1 MSMTDWPGLKRL
13 RFDNELK
20 TFDGIMSLYLS
31 AAKRARE
38 SGKKVIAKGP
48 LAPVEPIYAAGAVAY
63 DPFTQETI
71 AHAVMEENNNLGS
84 YAIDAGLGSDFNPW
98 NLVMLGAISHGQN
111 KVAIDALSTTC
122 GCWDEQ
128 IKKSWQ
134 IMAEATTLPLYFWE
148 VPRFDSQSEEW
159 AIKYLVDELKQLFNW
174 LASITGRKTST
185 RDIRESIQLGNQ
197 LRQDLLELTGFLQLP
212 VVPIRALEYYMAQ
225 ALIGDYAQ
233 DPAILHESYRALIQ
247 ELHDRVKRSGS
258 SNEPVPDSRLRVYF
272 MGEET
277 QEFKVWNTIED
288 CGGLLVGC
296 DTRLS
301 LYYEPI
307 AEEGSILENL
317 ARWIWK
323 MPCNMPTAA
332 RIRATIPHI
341 KKQNAN
347 AVIINSVVGSRY
359 LPEAERLVRD
369 LIKDEL
375 GVPVLSIESTLP
387 AEDTEKI
394 EYQIQAFME
403 MNAF

>member
-1 MSMTDWPGLKRL
+1 MNMADWPGLKRL
-13 RFDNELK
+13 RFDSELS

-31 AAKRARE
+31 SAERARE

-48 LAPVEPIYAAGAVAY
+48 LAPVDPIYAAGAIAY
-63 DPFTQETI
+63 DPFTHETI
-71 AHAVMEENNNLGS
+71 AHAVMEENTNLTS
-84 YAIDAGLGSDFNPW
+84 YGVDAGLSSDFNPW
-98 NLVMLGAISHGQN
+98 NLVMLGAISHSQN
-111 KVAIDALSTTC
+111 RVAIDAFSTTC

-134 IMAEATTLPLYFWE
+134 IMAQATDLPLYFWE

-159 AIKYLVDELKQLFNW
+159 AMDYLVSELKQLFNW
-174 LASITGRKTST
+174 LASITGRKTSAD
-185 RDIRESIQLGNQ
+185 DIRESIQRGNQ

-212 VVPIRALEYYMAQ
+212 TVPIRALEYYMAQ

-247 ELHDRVKRSGS
+247 ELDDRVKHSDS
-258 SNEPVPDSRLRVYF
+258 SNEPVSDSRLRVYF

-277 QEFKVWNTIED
+277 QEFKMWNVIED
-288 CGGLLVGC
+288 CGGSLVGC

-307 AEEGSILENL
+307 IEEGSILKNL
-317 ARWIWK
+317 AKWIWR
-323 MPCNMPTAA
+323 MPCNMPTAD
-332 RIRATIPHI
+332 RIRATVPYI

-347 AVIINSVVGSRY
+347 AVIISSVVGSRY
-359 LPEAERLVRD
+359 LPGAERLVRD
-369 LIKDEL
+369 MIKDEL

-387 AEDTEKI
+387 TEDTEKI
-394 EYQIQAFME
+394 EYQIRAFME

>member
-1 MSMTDWPGLKRL
+1 MTDWPGLKRL
-13 RFDNELK
+13 RFDSELK

-31 AAKRARE
+31 SAERARK

-48 LAPVEPIYAAGAVAY
+48 LAPVEPIFAAGALAY
-63 DPFTQETI
+63 DPFTHETI
-71 AHAVMEENNNLGS
+71 EHAIMEENTNLTS
-84 YAIDAGLGSDFNPW
+84 YAVDAGLSSDFNPW

-159 AIKYLVDELKQLFNW
+159 AIKYLVDELKQLLNW
-174 LASITGRKTST
+174 LASITGRKTSA
-185 RDIRESIQLGNQ
+185 DDMRESVRRGNQ

-212 VVPIRALEYYMAQ
+212 SVPIRALEYYMAQ

-233 DPAILHESYRALIQ
+233 DPVILHESYRALIQ
-247 ELHDRVKRSGS
+247 ELNDRVKHS
-258 SNEPVPDSRLRVYF
+258 SSSDEPAPDNRLRVFF

-288 CGGLLVGC
+288 CGGSLVGC

-307 AEEGSILENL
+307 IEEGPILENL
-317 ARWIWK
+317 AKWIWK

-332 RIRATIPHI
+332 RIRETIPFI
-341 KKQNAN
+341 RKQNAN

-369 LIKDEL
+369 MIKDEL

-387 AEDTEKI
+387 AEDTEKT
-394 EYQIQAFME
+394 EYQIRAFME
-403 MNAF
+403 MNQY